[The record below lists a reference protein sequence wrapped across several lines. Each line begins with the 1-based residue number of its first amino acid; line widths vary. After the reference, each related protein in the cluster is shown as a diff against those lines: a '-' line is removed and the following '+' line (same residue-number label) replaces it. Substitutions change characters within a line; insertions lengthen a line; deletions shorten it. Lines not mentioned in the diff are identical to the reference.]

1 MSIKYRDSSG
11 SLRCFLWN
19 GIDRT
24 NNAINVCMVAANTI
38 EDAIDMILDNFG
50 KAKWN
55 EKTRNDFRRQD
66 HYNAWVSHNRDKE
79 YAKYIRTRDKERKN
93 IIKDIQELPYTK
105 YSGNPGVVYEN
116 YIKIN

>member
-1 MSIKYRDSSG
+1 MSIKYRDSSD

-19 GIDRT
+19 SIDRT
-24 NNAINVCMVAANTI
+24 NNAVNVYMIAANTI
-38 EDAIDMILDNFG
+38 EDAIVIILGNFG

-79 YAKYIRTRDKERKN
+79 YAKYIRTRDKEIKS

-105 YSGNPGVVYEN
+105 YIGKPGIVYEN

>member
-50 KAKWN
+50 KAK
-55 EKTRNDFRRQD
+55 
-66 HYNAWVSHNRDKE
+66 
-79 YAKYIRTRDKERKN
+79 
-93 IIKDIQELPYTK
+93 
-105 YSGNPGVVYEN
+105 
-116 YIKIN
+116 